1 METPRQRRFRWVSAT
16 PSSRAV
22 SAKATSFCSLLWAQ
36 VSPLA
41 GFSSAGPTDPAPS
54 GSAALGSGHNFR
66 RVFLREWIPR
76 GEIRIQQERRAAEQA
91 KLLFI
96 RRSRRTAAYR
106 EHVAPSVSPH
116 AAQARTNR
124 PHHSPPTLLK

>member
-16 PSSRAV
+16 PSSRDV

-41 GFSSAGPTDPAPS
+41 GFSSPGATDPAPS
-54 GSAALGSGHNFR
+54 RSAALGSGHNFR
-66 RVFLREWIPR
+66 RVFFREWIPR
-76 GEIRIQQERRAAEQA
+76 GEIRIQQEGRAAEKG

-96 RRSRRTAAYR
+96 RGQRSTTA
-106 EHVAPSVSPH
+106 
-116 AAQARTNR
+116 
-124 PHHSPPTLLK
+124 